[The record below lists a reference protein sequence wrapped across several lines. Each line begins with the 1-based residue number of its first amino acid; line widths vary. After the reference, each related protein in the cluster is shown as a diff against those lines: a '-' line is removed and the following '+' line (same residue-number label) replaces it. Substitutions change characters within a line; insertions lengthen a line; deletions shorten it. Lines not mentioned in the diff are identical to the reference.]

1 MDIAHSCFEHELT
14 RHFELVKQ
22 VVWDNFNDHSH
33 LIHKDY
39 KSNCCLKK
47 NSTSVWHC
55 WSYTIAQIF
64 PYFAFAFLLYVL
76 LCTNHA
82 LLVRLQALHSN
93 SSNTNNDGGSLLSAL
108 TKSTPEV
115 SSTIYCN
122 DLKEVATICFH
133 LPFITLLPYTTL
145 HTIILPILII
155 IKAKPTMASN
165 LVLV

>member
-1 MDIAHSCFEHELT
+1 MFGIVEATRLHKFSHILLSHFCFM
-14 RHFELVKQ
+14 F
-22 VVWDNFNDHSH
+22 
-33 LIHKDY
+33 
-39 KSNCCLKK
+39 
-47 NSTSVWHC
+47 
-55 WSYTIAQIF
+55 
-64 PYFAFAFLLYVL
+64 L

-93 SSNTNNDGGSLLSAL
+93 NSNSNNDGGSLLSAL
-108 TKSTPEV
+108 TKSTPLEV

-133 LPFITLLPYTTL
+133 LPFIMLLPYTTL